1 MVNSTKP
8 GPATHHGGHHHHRRH
23 RPTTTVPPKPL
34 LPAKTPGV
42 NGNKD
47 QGDPNHTTWL
57 GWTPSLTGVRDWA
70 DHSLHELEDWFHHM
84 MGGVGPQHPGG
95 PPVSTG
101 SAALAPVKGPL
112 TVALLKKIFTGA
124 QDKVLQQISDEINAD
139 PKKFGLDTP
148 LRRAHFFAQVLEE
161 GGRALKAKR
170 EDTHYRASML
180 HKFSYYKAH
189 PDEIDQDGSLF
200 DASGKMTQKANAQVI
215 ANKIYGG
222 RMKDLGNGPVSSGD
236 GWNFRGRG
244 IIQVTGRANY
254 QSVTDE
260 YKKLFTDKVDFMTD
274 PDKMAEFPWD
284 VRSAVAYWVMNGL
297 PARADKGAT
306 PQVVDSITDV
316 VNSLTDT
323 RDARKA
329 NFKETY
335 DVFK

>member
-8 GPATHHGGHHHHRRH
+8 GPATHHGGHHHRHH

-112 TVALLKKIFTGA
+112 SVALLKKIFTGA

-254 QSVTDE
+254 QSVTNE

-306 PQVVDSITDV
+306 PQVVDTITDV

>member
-1 MVNSTKP
+1 MVNSVKP
-8 GPATHHGGHHHHRRH
+8 GPATHHGRSHHRH
-23 RPTTTVPPKPL
+23 HPPTTTAPAKAI

-70 DHSLHELEDWFHHM
+70 DHSLHELEEWLHHV
-84 MGGVGPQHPGG
+84 MGGVGPQHPGS

-101 SAALAPVKGPL
+101 SKPLVPVKGPL
-112 TVALLKKIFTGA
+112 TAALLKKLFTKA
-124 QDKVLQQISDEINAD
+124 KDAELQQIADEINAD

-148 LRRAHFFAQVLEE
+148 LRRAHFFGQVLEE

-170 EDTHYRASML
+170 EDTHYRASVL
-180 HKFSYYKAH
+180 GKFSYYKHH
-189 PDEIDQDGSLF
+189 PEEAQQDGSLF
-200 DASGKMTQKANAQVI
+200 DAAGKMTQKANAQVI

-254 QSVTDE
+254 QSVTNQ
-260 YKKLFTDKVDFMTD
+260 YKKLFTDSVDFMTD
-274 PDKMAEFPWD
+274 PDKMAEFPYD
-284 VRSAVAYWVMNGL
+284 VRSAIAYWVMNGL

-306 PQVVDSITDV
+306 PKVVDTITDI

-323 RDARKA
+323 RDDRKA
-329 NFKETY
+329 NFKEAY
-335 DVFK
+335 AVLK